1 MSGARMRLCVCARV
15 HTRAH
20 IHTNTP
26 RTRAFWREKGGL
38 GWGRGKRVISYVGHL
53 YEVAVESAF
62 LTTVPIGWPPLTAA
76 VGHTSRR
83 ACSRAVWGSCS
94 QPCRSLQA
102 CTVPPAAS
110 CRTFQ
115 SGSRVTD
122 YTRDHDVTGV
132 ASVVRL
138 VLAVMWRGHRPV
150 LLVWRTP
157 PQTSDTGARFVR
169 TKTRQQTTTT
179 GSRRCTC
186 VCGCVCA
193 RERGRYLIVNFE
205 TQSKWWLFWRIQW
218 LKKYTGHTDLL
229 VSAP

>member
-150 LLVWRTP
+150 LWCGERLHKL
-157 PQTSDTGARFVR
+157 QTQVPDSFEQKHDSRRQRQEVGGARV
-169 TKTRQQTTTT
+169 
-179 GSRRCTC
+179 C
-186 VCGCVCA
+186 VGVCV
-193 RERGRYLIVNFE
+193 REREGGTLLWILKHSRSGDSFE
-205 TQSKWWLFWRIQW
+205 EFS
-218 LKKYTGHTDLL
+218 D
-229 VSAP
+229 